1 MAGRLKEPK
10 TITDYNQALIC
21 ILPVGFYFDDDRWD
35 RIWQRYEE
43 TGQPLTS
50 VDLYEM
56 FPEEDV
62 LKKMVMD
69 AQAQG
74 ETIPEGIKRA
84 IAIRS

>member
-43 TGQPLTS
+43 KGQPLTS
-50 VDLYEM
+50 IDLYEM
-56 FPEEDV
+56 FPEEGV

-69 AQAQG
+69 TQAQG
-74 ETIPEGIKRA
+74 ETIPDGIKRA